1 MHDRLW
7 TVISWGA
14 ESTSAKGSSNALT
27 EPTKATPKTS
37 PNNNA
42 TLYIAWFM
50 TVGLTEVLPIAIR
63 AKR

>member
-1 MHDRLW
+1 MG
-7 TVISWGA
+7 GA